1 MCAGHACL
9 REDVM
14 SPVNPKSLADTLNR
28 IRWGRLRGEVF
39 PKKAREEAAS
49 WIASRMSAP
58 ESYRGLPAPTFSDY
72 HTKLRLFTGET
83 VGSRAGT
90 GCKLGFEAA
99 WALSVLQPT
108 APETADAAATCRQRV
123 IERYAQEQ
131 ARRQGMYCC
140 YSCSV
145 AGWPTLHAAGSG
157 EAARLL
163 GAAMALLRADRN
175 GRGQWARFPF
185 WYTVLALAEMP
196 LPATAE
202 ELRYAAPAL
211 ERALRSGKK
220 RDTFVL
226 RRRLLAQQVLERL

>member
-1 MCAGHACL
+1 MDL
-9 REDVM
+9 
-14 SPVNPKSLADTLNR
+14 VNPKSLSGTLNS
-28 IRWGRLRGEVF
+28 IRLARLRGDAI
-39 PKKAREEAAS
+39 PKEAREKAAS

-58 ESYRGLPAPTFSDY
+58 GSYRGLPAPTSSDY
-72 HTKLRLFTGET
+72 HAKLRLFTGET
-83 VGSRAGT
+83 VGSHAGT

-108 APETADAAATCRQRV
+108 DPQTADAAAICRRRV

-145 AGWPTLHAAGSG
+145 AGWPALHAAGGG

-163 GAAMALLRADRN
+163 GAAMALLLADRS
-175 GRGQWARFPF
+175 GPARWARFPF

-196 LPATAE
+196 LPAAVE
-202 ELRYAAPAL
+202 ELRYAASAL
-211 ERALRSGKK
+211 ESALRPSKK

-226 RRRLLAQQVLERL
+226 RRRLLARHVLGKL

>member
-1 MCAGHACL
+1 MRVGRAFS

-14 SPVNPKSLADTLNR
+14 SLVNPKSLADTLNR

-39 PKKAREEAAS
+39 PKQAREEAAS

-58 ESYRGLPAPTFSDY
+58 GSYRGLPAPTSSDY

-83 VGSRAGT
+83 VGSHAGT

-108 APETADAAATCRQRV
+108 DPQTADAAAACRQRV

-145 AGWPTLHAAGSG
+145 AGWPALHATGSE

-163 GAAMALLRADRN
+163 GAAMALLRADRS
-175 GRGQWARFPF
+175 GRGRWARFPF
-185 WYTVLALAEMP
+185 WYTVLALADMP

-211 ERALRSGKK
+211 ERALPSCRKS
-220 RDTFVL
+220 DTIAL